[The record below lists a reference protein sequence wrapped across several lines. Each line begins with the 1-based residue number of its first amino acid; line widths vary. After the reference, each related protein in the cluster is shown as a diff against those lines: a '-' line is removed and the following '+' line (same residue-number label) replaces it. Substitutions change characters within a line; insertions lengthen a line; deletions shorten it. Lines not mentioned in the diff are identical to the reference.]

1 MPLPEVVCPNCRARM
16 SLDVILAD
24 DSMRDIV
31 IALADIHPAGD
42 TLIKPLLRYLGLFG
56 PRKSQMAWGRM
67 AALMRELVPEMRA
80 AQVTWNGTTYAAPID
95 TWAAALA
102 YAVEQAHAGKLDLPL
117 KSHGWLRSVMASRS
131 ARAAGRAEDAREA
144 QLRGV
149 SGTGTVEERRTAVPP
164 VAGPITVDASLPKAA
179 MPEHIRQQLK
189 LKPRN
194 PS

>member
-42 TLIKPLLRYLGLFG
+42 TVIKPLLRYLGLFG

-117 KSHGWLRSVMASRS
+117 KSHGWLRSVIASRS

-164 VAGPITVDASLPKAA
+164 MAGPITVDASLPKAA
-179 MPEHIRQQLK
+179 MPEHIRKQLK